1 MNLSPEQQKTLTEIH
16 EFIGARLAEIGQVV
30 PYHKL
35 TLILRHPDNEKA
47 CAVCSD
53 DDDLQA
59 AVDMLIESKAL
70 RDQKVLN

>member
-1 MNLSPEQQKTLTEIH
+1 MTLTPDQQETLREIH

-35 TLILRHPDNEKA
+35 TLIMRHPDNEKA

-59 AVDMLIESKAL
+59 AIDMLIDSKAI
-70 RDQKVLN
+70 REQQPKH